1 MAILKIKQIRQM
13 KPEDLDKKLNELE
26 LELAKEYGNV
36 KMGRPVKNPGR
47 IGEIKRAI
55 ARIKTVKNERKEK
68 RKQNA

>member
-1 MAILKIKQIRQM
+1 M